1 MSDSD
6 DDLEDGLV
14 IKPKKSESLT
24 PLPTESKTPPPK
36 EPPKQLQKI
45 DIIRKKFYEITDKI
59 LDPYRNL
66 INEPLL
72 YPHSGIVIIIPK
84 DTSDLSRIKIDI
96 DHEKHWA
103 RIFLEW
109 TSSKEQRINVE
120 SADLCISQIEWA
132 LGGGTKHSI
141 EHVPSQ
147 TVRDK
152 KMVRKSSVSSRRPP
166 TAYGR
171 VMANFNFST
180 LTLLDR
186 LVDAIQLQV

>member
-6 DDLEDGLV
+6 DDLEDGPV
-14 IKPKKSESLT
+14 IKPNKSESPT

-45 DIIRKKFYEITDKI
+45 DIIREKFYEITDKI
-59 LDPYRNL
+59 LEPYRIL
-66 INEPLL
+66 ISEPLL
-72 YPHSGIVIIIPK
+72 YPHSGIVILNPK

-96 DHEKHWA
+96 DREKHWA

-109 TSSKEQRINVE
+109 TSLPEEKINVE
-120 SADLCISQIEWA
+120 SADSCISIIEWA

-147 TVRDK
+147 PVR
-152 KMVRKSSVSSRRPP
+152 VERKPSVSSRRPP
-166 TAYGR
+166 GAYGR
-171 VMANFNFST
+171 VMANFNLST